1 MCVKSVYEKHGY
13 ADRFEYLDHLAEQ
26 YGVSIE
32 LVYGLADLLGPSE
45 DFDGLINALEEID

>member
-13 ADRFEYLDHLAEQ
+13 ADRFEYLDYLAGQ